1 MALVNIK
8 QHEVLTILKQDL
20 LESMKNNSFVN
31 VHIYSSIA
39 DVSHC
44 VIPDEIIIEDYLM
57 ITEKH
62 FEFNVH
68 FDNVKSFELIQDE
81 YEHSYYMRCDDMCID
96 FYFNT

>member
-1 MALVNIK
+1 MELVNFK
-8 QHEVLTILKQDL
+8 QSEVLAMLEADL
-20 LESMKNNSFVN
+20 LETMKNNKFVN
-31 VHIYSSIA
+31 VHIYSNLA

-68 FDNVKSFELIQDE
+68 FDNVKLFEITKDE
-81 YEHSYYMRCDDMCID
+81 YEHSYHMRCDDMYID
-96 FYFNT
+96 FYFNL